1 MDDLIEVIRTAVAE
15 SATPEQKVAGAQ
27 ACRTLGTALEA
38 EAGKPIALAGVP
50 APSPLAGISPDQALD
65 LLIAK
70 LSSMAAE
77 RQTAVEPPA
86 RHAERAPLRISFVQP
101 PPRALA
107 SRKR

>member
-15 SATPEQKVAGAQ
+15 GATPEQKVAGAH
-27 ACRTLGTALEA
+27 ACKTLGTALEA
-38 EAGKPIALAGVP
+38 EVGKPIALAGAP
-50 APSPLAGISPDQALD
+50 APSPLAGITPDQALD

-70 LSSMAAE
+70 LTAMAAE
-77 RQTAVEPPA
+77 RQSAVEPPA
-86 RHAERAPLRISFVQP
+86 TKSERAPLRISFVQP